1 MTVYPGFDKYFM
13 NECKNQYYIINEA
26 KRLFFEKINK
36 SDKPLARLASQ
47 NRGLNVFNTWNK
59 EKLSSL

>member
-1 MTVYPGFDKYFM
+1 MTLYIQDLINTSM

-47 NRGLNVFNTWNK
+47 NRGLNVFNT
-59 EKLSSL
+59 